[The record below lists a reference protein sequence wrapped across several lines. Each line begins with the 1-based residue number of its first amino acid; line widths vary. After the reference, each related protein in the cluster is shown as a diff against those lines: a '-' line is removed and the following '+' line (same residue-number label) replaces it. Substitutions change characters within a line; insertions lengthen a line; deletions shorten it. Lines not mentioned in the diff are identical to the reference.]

1 MINQAYTVIILLKVD
16 NMRMGLKQRRIL
28 VNKRMRKIS
37 VDRESIFNK
46 LLVTQ
51 KSLKEEAHNV
61 IAEEDEGM
69 TEEL

>member
-1 MINQAYTVIILLKVD
+1 
-16 NMRMGLKQRRIL
+16 MRMGLKQRRIL